1 MYKRKRENDNKYLNI
16 YLKRGSKKKK
26 KEKKEGREIITT
38 EINVKRMLFSTSM
51 KKVGVG
57 NFREN
62 RPVHKVSKKNDV
74 DMPVN
79 QFFSLMRQKVE
90 GLSRIISAK
99 RNLSFTYAG
108 IKMMLVKKRKKIFPS
123 LLDCDS

>member
-1 MYKRKRENDNKYLNI
+1 M
-16 YLKRGSKKKK
+16 LKECSFQRVWKS
-26 KEKKEGREIITT
+26 
-38 EINVKRMLFSTSM
+38 S
-51 KKVGVG
+51 VGVG

-62 RPVHKVSKKNDV
+62 RAVHKVSKKNDV

-90 GLSRIISAK
+90 GLSRIVSAK